1 MASPTCF
8 RFAKIVSAR
17 VERKHVFWIGEG
29 YHHCARRTNAP
40 SAPSARTFAD
50 MFRTTTFLAVFVAL
64 IASAQADLPS
74 FTCPDLQKDHGC
86 ATVGAVFGTELACT
100 STANAAGAAGT
111 CSWDDNACNA
121 GSSANQHNGAD
132 WATTEQQNC
141 GDKTTEAT
149 CGTTSC
155 TWIATS
161 AATNECV
168 INTDSLIATLVAA
181 SGTTVQVA
189 YTKSQF
195 ELDETCKPLYKDAA
209 TCNANAKCY
218 YNAVTTKCTGS
229 VAYYVANLA
238 EAGCTTEAEAVAT
251 KYDTTVAAS
260 QAAVASGAAGFSS
273 GAVILSALVA

>member
-1 MASPTCF
+1 
-8 RFAKIVSAR
+8 
-17 VERKHVFWIGEG
+17 
-29 YHHCARRTNAP
+29 
-40 SAPSARTFAD
+40 

-64 IASAQADLPS
+64 IASAQAALPTV
-74 FTCPDLQKDHGC
+74 TCADYQEDSGC
-86 ATVGAVFGTELACT
+86 ATVGAFYGT
-100 STANAAGAAGT
+100 STACTTIANAGGAAGT
-111 CSWDDNACNA
+111 CSWSSNDHNACSA
-121 GSSANQHNGAD
+121 SSSANRHNGAD

-181 SGTTVQVA
+181 SGTTQQVA

-218 YNAVTTKCTGS
+218 YNTVTTKCTGS

-260 QAAVASGAAGFSS
+260 QAAVASGAAGFSA
-273 GAVILSALVA
+273 GAVILSALVAALALVA